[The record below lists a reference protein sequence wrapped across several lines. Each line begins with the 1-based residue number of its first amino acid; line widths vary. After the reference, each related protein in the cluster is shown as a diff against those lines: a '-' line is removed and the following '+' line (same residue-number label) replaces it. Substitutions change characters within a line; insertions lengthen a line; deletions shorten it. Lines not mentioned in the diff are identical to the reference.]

1 MSDMLDNSNTSQNK
15 KYSDKILEKV
25 ELEPND
31 NSKAKIE
38 VELSNTTKVLTK
50 TYSIS
55 NLAQRLTF
63 SKLISKVSGLLAD
76 KNEKKKDIPQDF
88 ANVNETIYKKIDR
101 LSINKKT
108 SAKDINNIINVLNSK
123 TSAKLTDLSKGFSE
137 NFQGISYKLALNDKE
152 QKNKKIKTNEK
163 NNDYILSNSK
173 PIASDNFDLKLLK
186 VKRESD
192 FNTNLNENKQ
202 TKELA
207 DKENIRKKIDQAI
220 MSKYQNKK
228 GFIDINKKWVVIK
241 QNCIQLPRIGEMKKK
256 FKYRLLLLIIY

>member
-1 MSDMLDNSNTSQNK
+1 M
-15 KYSDKILEKV
+15 
-25 ELEPND
+25 EPND

-50 TYSIS
+50 NNSIS
-55 NLAQRLTF
+55 NLAQRLTSF
-63 SKLISKVSGLLAD
+63 KLISKVSGLLAD

-88 ANVNETIYKKIDR
+88 AKVNETIYKKIDR
-101 LSINKKT
+101 LSINKKI

-123 TSAKLTDLSKGFSE
+123 SSAKLIDLNKGFSE
-137 NFQGISYKLALNDKE
+137 NF
-152 QKNKKIKTNEK
+152 
-163 NNDYILSNSK
+163 NDYILSNSK
-173 PIASDNFDLKLLK
+173 PKASDNFELNLLK

-202 TKELA
+202 NKELS
-207 DKENIRKKIDQAI
+207 DKENIRRKIDQAI
-220 MSKYQNKK
+220 MSKNQNKK

-256 FKYRLLLLIIY
+256 FKLYNFHYIYLYEFF